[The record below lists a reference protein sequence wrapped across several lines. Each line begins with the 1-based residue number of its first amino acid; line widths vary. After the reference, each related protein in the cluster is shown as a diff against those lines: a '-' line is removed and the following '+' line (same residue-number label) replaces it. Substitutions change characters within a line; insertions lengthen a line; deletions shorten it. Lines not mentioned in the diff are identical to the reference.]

1 MRFQIG
7 WDFFRT
13 LVRPIRGLTV
23 YTYVNK
29 IFPECLCNEDGSTS
43 ISCDDISGNCVCRP
57 NVVGSK
63 CDQCDDSHYD
73 FPDCPGIM
81 IINNI

>member
-1 MRFQIG
+1 MWQSSYFNNY
-7 WDFFRT
+7 
-13 LVRPIRGLTV
+13 LVTTFKSKV

>member
-1 MRFQIG
+1 M
-7 WDFFRT
+7 
-13 LVRPIRGLTV
+13 
-23 YTYVNK
+23 NK

-81 IINNI
+81 IIQQYINFDKVIDFIFYIFL